1 LLSSALFSRSKSPVA
16 PISSL
21 VVQCDNIVAV
31 GTSRPPPVTI
41 RSDVDADI
49 GEVRGWCCAA
59 DVTILS
65 AGGTATAEIVV
76 RSIGTCLTIA
86 LLLST
91 PALAAKA
98 PKGYHVVS
106 NGQSESAHHP
116 HAQAQ
121 VRCSCARDQ
130 RYDDMFGHTPDKLND
145 DAGGETGKAAKGNR
159 GARSGMPGLS
169 GFF

>member
-1 LLSSALFSRSKSPVA
+1 MSN
-16 PISSL
+16 L
-21 VVQCDNIVAV
+21 VLQYDNIVAV
-31 GTSRPPPVTI
+31 GTSRPPLVTI

-59 DVTILS
+59 DATILS

-91 PALAAKA
+91 
-98 PKGYHVVS
+98 
-106 NGQSESAHHP
+106 

-159 GARSGMPGLS
+159 GAPSGMPGLS